1 MKTYIYTLSDS
12 SGIKYLGKSDHP
24 DKRLKIHLKECKKKR
39 TRKEKWIKNLL
50 DEGQKPILEIIDTV
64 DSSDWS
70 FFESYWI
77 SQLRTWGFCLLNGTD
92 GGEGSNG
99 FKGKKHTE
107 ETKNKLKE
115 FSKNRILT
123 DEGRKKISESNRK
136 RTVSDSTKKKISEKA
151 KQRYVERGED
161 IKRKI
166 SNSLKARLKKTAN
179 KK

>member
-1 MKTYIYTLSDS
+1 MQTYIYTLSDS
-12 SGIKYLGKSDHP
+12 NGIKYLGKSDYP

-50 DEGQKPILEIIDTV
+50 DKGETPILEIIDVV
-64 DSSDWS
+64 DLSDWS

-77 SQLRTWGFCLLNGTD
+77 SQLRTWGFPILNGTD

-107 ETKNKLKE
+107 ETKNKLRE
-115 FSKNRILT
+115 SSKKGILT

-151 KQRYVERGED
+151 KQRYSEPGGD
-161 IKRKI
+161 IRKKI
-166 SNSLKARLKKTAN
+166 SNSLKAKFKKN
-179 KK
+179 SQ